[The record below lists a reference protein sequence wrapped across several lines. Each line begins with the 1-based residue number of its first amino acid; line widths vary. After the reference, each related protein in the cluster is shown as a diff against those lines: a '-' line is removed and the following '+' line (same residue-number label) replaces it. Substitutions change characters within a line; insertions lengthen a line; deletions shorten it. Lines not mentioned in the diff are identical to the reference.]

1 MSNSTQKRLG
11 RGLEALI
18 PRQVL
23 AAGRTVMNLP
33 IDQIALSPYQPR
45 VHFDDEA
52 LQGLAKSIAAHGVN
66 QPILV
71 RKVDTGSGYELVAG
85 ERRLRASKLAEKT
98 TIPAIVRTLTDKEAI
113 EIALIENLQREDL
126 SAIEEAEGYQRLI
139 EEFSLTH
146 QELSDYFGKSRSAI
160 SNTLR
165 LIQLPDLIKQALR
178 IGTLS
183 EGHARTILSLTTP
196 DKQLEVFATA
206 LDQRL
211 TVRQL
216 ENACKA
222 AAKSGRKNEKTP
234 PNYKSD
240 EAIITAALGTKVKI
254 TGNGKSGKIA
264 ISFKSVDQLKTL
276 IHKLSSTERSA

>member
-1 MSNSTQKRLG
+1 MSNNSTQKRLG

-33 IDQIALSPYQPR
+33 IEEIQLSPYQPR

-52 LQGLAKSIAAHGVN
+52 LLGLAKSISAHGVN

-71 RKVDTGSGYELVAG
+71 RKIDSGTGYELVAG
-85 ERRLRASKLAEKT
+85 ERRLRASKLAGKT
-98 TIPAIVRTLTDKEAI
+98 TIPAIVRSLTDKEAI

-139 EEFSLTH
+139 DEFGLTH
-146 QELSDYFGKSRSAI
+146 QELSDYFGKSRSAV

-178 IGTLS
+178 TGSFS
-183 EGHARTILSLTTP
+183 EGHARTILSLTSPET
-196 DKQLEVFATA
+196 QLEVFASA
-206 LDQRL
+206 LDQKM

-216 ENACKA
+216 ENACKN
-222 AAKSGRKNEKTP
+222 AAKPTRKKEKLSV
-234 PNYKSD
+234 NFKSEESD
-240 EAIITAALGTKVKI
+240 LSQALSAKVKVI
-254 TGNGKSGKIA
+254 GNGKTGKITIA
-264 ISFKSVDQLKTL
+264 YKSIDHLRDIIEKLKP
-276 IHKLSSTERSA
+276 